1 MKQILDI
8 KRLNIETVYFVIAGL
23 FFTLIVTFFTLFI
36 SANPVSSLTYLLVF
50 LLFSVCSIPILIH
63 IRIKTFD
70 LLEPIYI
77 VLILYFLYFGIRTV
91 FILLSPP
98 YISTAPNLDTVSDM
112 HIINL
117 ALLYT
122 IVGIIFMIIGYYSRL
137 PAVICK
143 VIPRI
148 KFIWNERKAIKRIYI
163 LYFIGLFFRLFIIQQ
178 GLLVRFGVRQVPVAL
193 VNIMQIFGQIS
204 LYAYALYAVYFF
216 SVKGRRPSIISGL
229 IILFS
234 EVGFAF
240 ISGWKG
246 NFIILMFILLIAYH
260 YGLYKIRIRSL
271 LISLIVVLLIVFPL
285 VNTYRYIYPIVVQ
298 GENVSVFT
306 VRGFFRVA
314 KAVLERMKEY
324 SPMEYIAFSF
334 GDFINRF
341 AGIDS
346 LSVTIKRTPEAMNFQ
361 YGRTI
366 SWLFLWP
373 IPRII
378 FPDKPDLSLGRVFGV
393 KYWGWPEE
401 PWYGNAAITQ
411 IGEFYLNFHLL
422 GIILGMFLSGIIYK
436 LSYLYFVKRGIL
448 DKRVSIFL
456 YSFIFINLIRIESSI
471 AILYAGLLQTI
482 LFVLMIAWLANIL
495 IRKR

>member
-1 MKQILDI
+1 MRQVLDI
-8 KRLNIETVYFVIAGL
+8 KRLNSKTIYFVITGL
-23 FFTLIVTFFTLFI
+23 FFIFIVTFFTLFI
-36 SANPVSSLTYLLVF
+36 SANPVSSLTYLLAF
-50 LLFSVCSIPILIH
+50 LLFSICSIPILIH
-63 IRIKTFD
+63 VRIKTFD

-77 VLILYFLYFGIRTV
+77 VLVLYFLYFGIRTV

-112 HIINL
+112 NIINL

-163 LYFIGLFFRLFIIQQ
+163 LYFIGLFIRLFIIQQ
-178 GLLVRFGVRQVPVAL
+178 GLLVRFGVRKVPVVL
-193 VNIMQIFGQIS
+193 VNIMQIFAQIP

-216 SVKGRRPSIISGL
+216 SVKGRRPSIILGL

-240 ISGWKG
+240 MSGWKG

-260 YGLYKIRIRSL
+260 YGLHKIRIRSV
-271 LISLIVVLLIVFPL
+271 LIPLIVVLLIVFPL
-285 VNTYRYIYPIVVQ
+285 VNTYRYIYPILVQ
-298 GENVSVFT
+298 KENVSILN
-306 VRGFFRVA
+306 VRGFFRVTA
-314 KAVLERMKEY
+314 AVLERMKEY
-324 SPMEYIAFSF
+324 SLMEYIAFSF
-334 GDFINRF
+334 GGFINRF

-373 IPRII
+373 IPRVI
-378 FPDKPDLSLGRVFGV
+378 FPNKPNLSFGGVFGV

-401 PWYGNAAITQ
+401 PWHGSAAITQ
-411 IGEFYLNFHLL
+411 IGEFYLNFHLI
-422 GIILGMFLSGIIYK
+422 GIILGMFLSGIIYR
-436 LSYLYFVKRGIL
+436 LAYLYFIKKGIV
-448 DKRVSIFL
+448 DKRISVFL
-456 YSFIFINLIRIESSI
+456 YSFAFVHLLRIESNI
-471 AILYAGLLQTI
+471 AMAYAGLLQAV
-482 LFVLMIAWLANIL
+482 LFGLVIAWFLNVR
-495 IRKR
+495 IRWR